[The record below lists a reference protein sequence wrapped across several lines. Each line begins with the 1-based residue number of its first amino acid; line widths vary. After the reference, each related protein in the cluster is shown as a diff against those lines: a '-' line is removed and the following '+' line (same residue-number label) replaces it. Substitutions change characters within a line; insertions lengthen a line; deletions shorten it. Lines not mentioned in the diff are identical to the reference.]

1 MRWGNIFDTDATS
14 PYEGAPLKMLLT
26 VHKASSL
33 FLIIKFMIEVELL
46 KDQNPFV
53 LWMKLFRNRTVNCYV
68 VINVTCHNTRK
79 TTEQGFVSAA
89 E

>member
-1 MRWGNIFDTDATS
+1 
-14 PYEGAPLKMLLT
+14 
-26 VHKASSL
+26 
-33 FLIIKFMIEVELL
+33 MIEVELL

-53 LWMKLFRNRTVNCYV
+53 LWMKLFRNRAVNCYV
-68 VINVTCHNTRK
+68 FINVTCHNTRK